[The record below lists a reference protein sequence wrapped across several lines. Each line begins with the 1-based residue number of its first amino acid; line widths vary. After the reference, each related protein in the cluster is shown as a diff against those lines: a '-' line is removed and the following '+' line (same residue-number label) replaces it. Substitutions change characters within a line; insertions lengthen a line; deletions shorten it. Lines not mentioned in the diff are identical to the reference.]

1 MTQIFLL
8 MYALSPPTIAD
19 VPNDDG
25 SKVLVK
31 WESVEGATL
40 VEIWRD
46 SKINPG
52 WAKVITY
59 PSKLGSFQDV
69 LPDSIRKGEV
79 RYMVKYVM
87 SDTLIA
93 SPPSKWL
100 KTKPSWFNTGM
111 INVLIGVILLGGV
124 LLYYIYSAKAGK
136 KIFIRRIPGLDA
148 LEEAVGRAT
157 EMGKPIL
164 YVFGSGSVSSISNL
178 AALNILGEVAK
189 KTATYET
196 PLINPHRDP
205 ILYTVAREVVRE
217 SYTKVGKPDAFNPDS
232 VFFVTN
238 NQFAFTS
245 AVNGIMVREKPATNI
260 FAGYFYAESLIL
272 AEVGAST
279 GAIQLAASDSTSQ
292 LPFFITACDYTMIGE
307 ELYAASAYLSDDPML
322 RGGLKGQDV
331 LKLIVIG
338 GIVVATILALTG
350 LVEPSSIFKTTG
362 M

>member
-8 MYALSPPTIAD
+8 VYVLLPPTITD

-25 SKVLVK
+25 SKILVEWK
-31 WESVEGATL
+31 SVTDAKL
-40 VEIWRD
+40 VEIWR
-46 SKINPG
+46 N
-52 WAKVITY
+52 
-59 PSKLGSFQDV
+59 SKLKAGWEKLIVYPAKMNSYTDV
-69 LPDSIRKGEV
+69 LTDDIRKGEV
-79 RYMVKYVM
+79 QYMVKYILP
-87 SDTLIA
+87 DTIISSPA
-93 SPPSKWL
+93 SNWL
-100 KTKPSWFNTGM
+100 KTKASWFNTDM
-111 INVLIGVILLGGV
+111 INVLIGFLLLSGV

-136 KIFIRRIPGLDA
+136 KVFIRRIAGLDA

-164 YVFGSGSVSSISNL
+164 YVFGSGSVSSLSNL

-217 SYTKVGKPDAFNPDS
+217 SYTKVGKPDVFNPDS
-232 VFFVTN
+232 VFFVTS

-245 AVNGIMVREKPATNI
+245 AVNGIMVRDEPATNI

-279 GAIQLAASDSTSQ
+279 GSIQLAACDSTSQ

-322 RGGLKGQDV
+322 KGGLKGQDV
-331 LKLIVIG
+331 LKLIIIG
-338 GIVVATILALTG
+338 GIIVGTILALTG